1 MSEQTIRM
9 IKAELAR
16 KDAIIKSAGCYTAEA
31 EAIDD
36 AIAWY
41 CVVQNISVEE
51 FNTIFG

>member
-16 KDAIIKSAGCYTAEA
+16 KNAIIESAGCYTAEA

-41 CVVQNISVEE
+41 CMTQNISIEE
-51 FNTIFG
+51 FNAVFA